1 MNVLIAFL
9 DLVPTITFIWATI
22 ILQRDLYHMM
32 PRLSYTLFSTGNMMI
47 IAAGVYKCTWK
58 ILMYLEICD
67 FVVMNTSF
75 FLMQSTGFLL
85 SGIGMILMFRKQKGT
100 ALLAAAGVPLYTSS
114 LIFVIF
120 NVVGLICVR
129 IGLACVAKKMGRKA
143 AMAALICSIPVMMG
157 MGFLSS
163 RDFSQP
169 IYNLY
174 AELVNMLGQV
184 LLLVAVYD
192 MHREGLGT
200 FELGGDE
207 NA

>member
-9 DLVPTITFIWATI
+9 DLVPPIPFIWAPI

-32 PRLSYTLFSTGNMMI
+32 PRLSYTLFSTGNMMV

-67 FVVMNTSF
+67 FAVMNTSF

-85 SGIGMILMFRKQKGT
+85 AGIGTILMFQKQKGT
-100 ALLAAAGVPLYTSS
+100 ALLAAAVPVYTSS
-114 LIFVIF
+114 MMFVIF
-120 NVVGLICVR
+120 NVVGLIFVR
-129 IGLACVAKKMGRKA
+129 IGLALVAKKMGRKA

-192 MHREGLGT
+192 MHREGLGK
-200 FELGGDE
+200 FELGGSE
-207 NA
+207 HA